1 MADDATGGAT
11 LSGRGHRRGGVER
24 SGRHKPVGTRLSGLN
39 ALRTG
44 EAAHG
49 ACMVA
54 GAAGLSGERSVW
66 PPKECAGTDLARQS
80 WRDSRDGAE
89 GAAATIG
96 EEATDMWAPA
106 GDERERGGDGP
117 LTSGP
122 QRRTSLVG

>member
-1 MADDATGGAT
+1 MHG
-11 LSGRGHRRGGVER
+11 GRGSRPERRA
-24 SGRHKPVGTRLSGLN
+24 VGLAS
-39 ALRTG
+39 
-44 EAAHG
+44 
-49 ACMVA
+49 
-54 GAAGLSGERSVW
+54 
-66 PPKECAGTDLARQS
+66 KECAGTGLARQS